1 MQVWVEPVLGALNL
15 VQYNVNVWSFAL
27 RCLVYIIIQP
37 VVRMF

>member
-15 VQYNVNVWSFAL
+15 VQYNVTVLSFAL
-27 RCLVYIIIQP
+27 RCLVYMIIRP